1 MLWAD
6 HVGMTTATL
15 RSAGFRWL
23 IDDSAHG
30 PLPLLLVGLTVFTG
44 VVDAVSILTLGRVF
58 VANMTGNV
66 VFIGFAI
73 AAAPG
78 FSLAASLAA
87 LAGFVIGARA
97 GGRLVGRF
105 DVDRARLLAVG
116 CGVELVFVVAAL
128 AVTAATSSSL
138 SAGGRDA
145 VAAVLA
151 VGTGIQNAV
160 ARRLAVP
167 DMTTTVLT
175 MTLTGLAAD
184 TRRTLDSAL
193 PRRLLAV
200 LAMLGGAVIGAEL
213 VLNASSAAALG
224 FATAILAIVT
234 LAATITTRHPAPW
247 RAPARKAP

>member
-1 MLWAD
+1 MTITPRRPGFKWLTAD
-6 HVGMTTATL
+6 PAY
-15 RSAGFRWL
+15 
-23 IDDSAHG
+23 G
-30 PLPLLLVGLTVFTG
+30 PLPVLLVGLTVLTG
-44 VVDAVSILTLGRVF
+44 VVDAVSILALGRVF

-66 VFIGFAI
+66 VFIGFAL
-73 AAAPG
+73 AGAPG

-87 LAGFVIGARA
+87 LAGFVVGAQA
-97 GGRLVGRF
+97 GGRLIGRF
-105 DVDRARLLAVG
+105 ETDRARLLAVG
-116 CGVELVFVVAAL
+116 CGAELAFVAAAL
-128 AVTAATSSSL
+128 AVTAATSSAL

-184 TRRTLDSAL
+184 THQTLNSVR

-200 LAMLGGAVIGAEL
+200 LAMLTGAVVGAEL
-213 VLNASSAAALG
+213 VLNASAAAAL
-224 FATAILAIVT
+224 AVAAAILAIVT
-234 LAATITTRHPAPW
+234 LVATITTRHPAKW
-247 RAPARKAP
+247 RTPERKSP